1 MPEVDEL
8 QREIQNLR
16 KELRGEGKPWYVK
29 SPFKEILT
37 HAAAVTTAVG
47 IGLVVHKWTG
57 EPITIEAKNVPAATE
72 SPAVTAAVYAVREID
87 VTVDEDAGAAMPAP
101 APAPVAVAVAVAPP
115 RPKPVIK
122 PRATM
127 ILPQA
132 GEGELAYAPA
142 APAPAASVRAAPA
155 EASTTMAAKKPAVIT
170 IGAVRTGD

>member
-16 KELRGEGKPWYVK
+16 KELRGEGKPWYAK

-57 EPITIEAKNVPAATE
+57 EPITIEAKNAPAESAAAQAVYVVDLADRDAQSSAPAAWVPPEAEAVALAPVPAE
-72 SPAVTAAVYAVREID
+72 VPKLTA
-87 VTVDEDAGAAMPAP
+87 
-101 APAPVAVAVAVAPP
+101 P
-115 RPKPVIK
+115 RPK

-127 ILPQA
+127 ILPPM
-132 GEGELAYAPA
+132 GELAGAPAAAAPA
-142 APAPAASVRAAPA
+142 APVA
-155 EASTTMAAKKPAVIT
+155 TTAAAKRPVQT
-170 IGAVRTGD
+170 TAVRTGD